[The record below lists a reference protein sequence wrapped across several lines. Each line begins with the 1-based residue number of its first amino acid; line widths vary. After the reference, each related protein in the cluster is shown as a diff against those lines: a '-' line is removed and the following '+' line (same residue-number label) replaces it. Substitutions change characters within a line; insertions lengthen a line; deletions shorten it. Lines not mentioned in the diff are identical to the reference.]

1 MALSIH
7 TNYSSLITQ
16 TNLTKTNNALGTNQQ
31 RLGTGYRINS
41 AADDAAGLQI
51 ATRLNAQS
59 RGMDVAIR
67 NTNDAVSLL
76 QTAEGAFQEMTDIV
90 QRMKDLATQAA
101 NDTNSA
107 DDRTAL
113 QSEYDELAKELYN
126 IVANTKYA
134 GASLFAADDGK
145 IDGDAGKFGATA
157 AGVVFQIGA
166 SSSETLTVDIS
177 TTLKTLIG
185 ATSGGIGK
193 VTSIWPAVGPATSG
207 WPLARATVTEP
218 SAVSLMRSEAYW
230 LIACSRLSRWSRS
243 ALLSPCTDSV
253 SVIRRFSS
261 AMLADRPLIS
271 VTMATRCSCRAS
283 ICAWIFWLRPLK
295 RWLRLLASLMICWR
309 SAAEPGVALASLSAA
324 KNRSRPT
331 LMLEPSP
338 AISPSSAV
346 RYCCALE

>member
-16 TNLTKTNNALGTNQQ
+16 TTLTKTNNALGTNQQ

-193 VTSIWPAVGPATSG
+193 VSGIFTALAADPTATLTAG
-207 WPLARATVTEP
+207 NQLANNTNAGTAITD
-218 SAVSLMRSEAYW
+218 LT
-230 LIACSRLSRWSRS
+230 
-243 ALLSPCTDSV
+243 ALLDTIGTLRANLGANINRLNHTANNLSNMKDNTDSAKGR
-253 SVIRRFSS
+253 ILDADFAKES
-261 AMLADRPLIS
+261 ANMTKNSMLLQSGIS
-271 VTMATRCSCRAS
+271 M
-283 ICAWIFWLRPLK
+283 LK
-295 RWLRLLASLMICWR
+295 QAGQMPSMVMSLL
-309 SAAEPGVALASLSAA
+309 G
-324 KNRSRPT
+324 
-331 LMLEPSP
+331 
-338 AISPSSAV
+338 
-346 RYCCALE
+346 